1 MSDKTMESRTE
12 QVVGTI
18 EKKKRG
24 RKPMTGEGKD
34 AMAKARAAK
43 KELADNL
50 KPELFIQFQGDQ
62 TDLNTLLEQAKADF
76 HAEKKRTLITVSNA
90 FNCGKD
96 GDLGVVGGAGGAGVS
111 VRVSVTHNT

>member
-76 HAEKKRTLITVSNA
+76 HAEKKRTLIT
-90 FNCGKD
+90 
-96 GDLGVVGGAGGAGVS
+96 DLKLYIKPEEHAAYYVINEKYTGQIPF
-111 VRVSVTHNT
+111 